1 MLSLRYHFVTR
12 LFRVT
17 KVTKMTSIFNA
28 SVYGERKENQ
38 RADKGQAEAFAERQP
53 YCYSFRGF
61 YIFILQS

>member
-1 MLSLRYHFVTR
+1 
-12 LFRVT
+12 
-17 KVTKMTSIFNA
+17 MTSIFNA